1 MNLVK
6 KIEKSNLPKS
16 HMISIRVSED
26 LKKRWHKYC
35 KENQIEQTQTFK
47 AILEAIMN
55 GDIK

>member
-6 KIEKSNLPKS
+6 KIEKKNMPKS
-16 HMISIRVSED
+16 HMVSIRVSED
-26 LKKRWHKYC
+26 LKTRWHKYC